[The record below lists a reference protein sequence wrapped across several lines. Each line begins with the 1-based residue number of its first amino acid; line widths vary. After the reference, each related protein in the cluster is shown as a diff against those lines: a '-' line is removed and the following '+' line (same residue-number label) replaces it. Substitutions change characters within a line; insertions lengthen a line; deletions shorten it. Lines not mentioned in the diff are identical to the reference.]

1 METRDKYEVMFNK
14 VNPDLEFVANI
25 VNRVAHTRLD
35 MELNKVML
43 ANIPNINIVLKSRDY
58 KMLIV
63 PVGETQMATI
73 SIMQKSTGNIYKK
86 DTSIDVIINFID
98 LFNKYIVKGKVRPKY
113 ASILSKEFETWS
125 NNSREITETEWNENL
140 RGV

>member
-1 METRDKYEVMFNK
+1 METRDKYEIMFNK

-25 VNRVAHTRLD
+25 VNRITHTGLD

-43 ANIPNINIVLKSRDY
+43 AGIPNIRIVVKSRGY

-73 SIMQKSTGNIYKK
+73 SILENSTRIGYKK
-86 DTSIDVIINFID
+86 DTGIEIIARFID
-98 LFNKYIVKGKVRPKY
+98 LLDKYIVKGKVRSKY
-113 ASILSKEFETWS
+113 ASMLEKEFEIWS
-125 NNSREITETEWNENL
+125 NTAREITETEWNENL
-140 RGV
+140 RGA